1 MKAFCLSILVFAI
14 IAGANMTVSGQD
26 AKSLAVGVGSET
38 DFSGKRVTKVKFLE
52 VTEDSRCPEGVD
64 CIWAGNARLKIEL
77 YFCDTEPLT
86 LEMDTNG
93 PNSTVK
99 FEGGAISLVTLDP
112 YPKANVE
119 FDRSA
124 YKATLKIEEADQ

>member
-1 MKAFCLSILVFAI
+1 MKAFCLSLLIFTI
-14 IAGANMTVSGQD
+14 IAGANMTVNAQD
-26 AKSLAVGVGSET
+26 EKSFVVGIGKEV

-64 CIWAGNARLKIEL
+64 CFWAGNARLKIEL
-77 YFCDTEPLT
+77 SFSDDEPVT

-99 FEGGAISLVTLDP
+99 FEGGTVSLIKLDP
-112 YPKANVE
+112 YPKNNVE

-124 YKATLKIEEADQ
+124 YKVSLKIEEADH

>member
-1 MKAFCLSILVFAI
+1 MKAFYLSILVFAI

-26 AKSLAVGVGSET
+26 AKPFTVGVGSEA

-64 CIWAGNARLKIEL
+64 CLWAGNARLKIEL
-77 YFCDTEPLT
+77 HFCDTEPLT

-93 PNSTVK
+93 PNSSVK
-99 FEGGAISLVTLDP
+99 FEGGTVSLVTLDP

-124 YKATLKIEEADQ
+124 YNATLKIEEADQ